1 MLPHKDT
8 PSWLRYANDS
18 LNFMQTE
25 KVKQNHKTVN
35 MLQTKKQVKN
45 IKNSLMK
52 QINNLS
58 DKEFKAIVKTIL
70 TELRKRIDEH
80 NFNKELENE

>member
-1 MLPHKDT
+1 M
-8 PSWLRYANDS
+8 
-18 LNFMQTE
+18 E
-25 KVKQNHKTVN
+25 KVKQNDKTVN
-35 MLQTKKQVKN
+35 MLQTKEQEKN

-58 DKEFKAIVKTIL
+58 GKEFKAIVITIL

-80 NFNKELENE
+80 SENFDKK

>member
-1 MLPHKDT
+1 
-8 PSWLRYANDS
+8 
-18 LNFMQTE
+18 MQTE

-80 NFNKELENE
+80 SENFDKK